1 MCWSIDY
8 WLQFSYEKTGCF
20 LWWWQ
25 KTKSLLLFCSFSA
38 EMDLGT
44 SSQNGAEMAEEQ
56 LSILTCPAVVEFQC
70 TLYPK
75 GLFTRGA
82 LVSVLTVHLRITNRK
97 SQVTSDRQILN
108 LKYLICFL
116 SFPFFKRAF
125 NYTVVQNPDA
135 VSSCHLSYKKKKPQR
150 KTMLLC
156 GCSSLPDIPLVQ
168 HTHRECL
175 RSKMWFDSSSR
186 RGGSNLRGKD
196 PGAKQQWKFS
206 LMRCHYRRV

>member
-1 MCWSIDY
+1 
-8 WLQFSYEKTGCF
+8 
-20 LWWWQ
+20 
-25 KTKSLLLFCSFSA
+25 
-38 EMDLGT
+38 MDLGT
-44 SSQNGAEMAEEQ
+44 SSQNGAEMAEQQ

-82 LVSVLTVHLRITNRK
+82 LVPVLTVHLRITNRK

-125 NYTVVQNPDA
+125 NYTVVRNSDA
-135 VSSCHLSYKKKKPQR
+135 VSSCHLCYKKKTP

-168 HTHRECL
+168 HTHTECL
-175 RSKMWFDSSSR
+175 RSKTHLPEEVAAIWCQATMEIFTNEVPLQVCLVFLW
-186 RGGSNLRGKD
+186 
-196 PGAKQQWKFS
+196 QQHQKAEFT
-206 LMRCHYRRV
+206 H